1 MPRHRGKFNPKNPSP
16 YELSRSKIEAFIKCP
31 ACFWLE
37 KAAGVKFPGMPAF
50 LLNTNTDTLLK
61 KDFDQYRGKGPHP
74 LMQATGLGHLQPFA
88 HEYMH
93 KWEQSTH
100 FGASPNHFNTVHE
113 PTNILFGGGLDDVW
127 QNSETGEL
135 HIVDYKSTAQMG
147 VNTKP
152 LDESFIA
159 PPEDPKATDY
169 KASYRRQMD
178 MYQWILRRRGY
189 KVSNTGY
196 FVYVD
201 GQHNGEAGMLD
212 TETPFVANMKFKVAV
227 IPYEGNDDWVE
238 DALEQAKACL
248 LQSHCPEHTET
259 CEYDAFINA
268 VNDVVN
274 RTARLVE

>member
-1 MPRHRGKFNPKNPSP
+1 VARHRGKFDPQNPSP
-16 YELSRSKIEAFIKCP
+16 YELSRSKIEAFIKCS

-37 KAAGVKFPGMPAF
+37 KAAGVKFPGIPAF

-74 LMQATGLGHLQPFA
+74 LMQAAGLGHLHPFA
-88 HEYMH
+88 HEHMN

-100 FGASPNHFNTVHE
+100 FGASPNHFNTVHQ

-147 VNTKP
+147 SNTKP

-159 PPEDPKATDY
+159 PPEDPKAIDY

-178 MYQWILRRRGY
+178 MYQWILRQRGY
-189 KVSNTGY
+189 TVSNTGY

-201 GQHNGEAGMLD
+201 GQHNNEAGMLD
-212 TETPFVANMKFKVAV
+212 TENPFLATMRFNVAV

-238 DALEQAKACL
+238 QALEQAKACL
-248 LQSHCPEHTET
+248 LQAHCPEHTES
-259 CEYDAFINA
+259 CEYEAFLKA
-268 VNDVVN
+268 VDH
-274 RTARLVE
+274 TANHEE